1 MLVTRVRLPACAFWP
16 IELLTHTSRPG
27 FDSSGC
33 AQSDTGATATTG
45 IYTNVF
51 FVKNTRTLQFC
62 RLRRA
67 SYLVEMSQFF
77 KDRVI

>member
-33 AQSDTGATATTG
+33 AQSDAGATATTG
-45 IYTNVF
+45 IYKMFFLTKKTKNV
-51 FVKNTRTLQFC
+51 TILPPA
-62 RLRRA
+62 A
-67 SYLVEMSQFF
+67 SFLFN
-77 KDRVI
+77 